1 MKRGSLF
8 LAVLIWVVASCAP
21 VSPTPTAIPA
31 DESLP
36 ILLTPAEVKAR
47 LERGGVIVLDVREP
61 QEWTDDGHI
70 EGAVLIPLEQLP
82 DRFDELNPDDEIIL
96 VCRSGSRSAAARAF
110 LSAQGFSNLHELRG
124 GMRAWAADGL
134 SMAYGQ

>member
-21 VSPTPTAIPA
+21 ASPTPTAIPA